1 MKYTI
6 IICDDNPDQAN
17 DLISK
22 IKKAAIIE
30 SGDLP
35 DTKIELKIGIVAQ
48 NANEVIN
55 YLESSSLEGGIYF
68 LDIELSKNLQQ
79 MSGIDLAER
88 IKKIDRRAQ
97 IAFVTAYNEYMEL
110 TFERRIGVVDYINK
124 NNADLQTRLNKTL
137 QDAVVNLSK
146 ENYTKKMTFSYR
158 LGHIIKNTNIDD
170 IYYITTTKA
179 PHKLRLIRKDG
190 QADFV
195 GDIKTVDEQNEF
207 LKKVSQS
214 YLVNPKNIK
223 QINLK
228 SKQILF
234 PNDDEI
240 KFSRRFN
247 HIMKNLISQY
257 NLARYK
263 EPE

>member
-17 DLISK
+17 NLISK

-35 DTKIELKIGIVAQ
+35 DTKIELKIDIIAQ
-48 NANEVIN
+48 TASDVVN
-55 YLESSSLEGGIYF
+55 YVKKNSLEGGIYF
-68 LDIELSKNLQQ
+68 LDIELSKNSQK
-79 MSGIDLAER
+79 MNGVDLAEQ
-88 IKKIDRRAQ
+88 IKKMDKRAQ
-97 IAFVTAYNEYMEL
+97 IAFITAYNEYMEL
-110 TFERRIGVVDYINK
+110 TFERRIGAVDYINK
-124 NNADLQTRLNKTL
+124 NNIDLQTRLNETL
-137 QDAVVNLSK
+137 RDAVVNLSK

-158 LGHIIKNTNIDD
+158 LGHIIKNINIDD

-207 LKKVSQS
+207 LKKISQS

-223 QINLK
+223 QIDLK
-228 SKQILF
+228 SRQILF
-234 PNDDEI
+234 PNNDKV

-263 EPE
+263 ETK